1 MKYNPVCQLIIL
13 GAFVFSFGLQAQ
25 VQSLA
30 ANQDINAPISISA
43 QSTFVDGVSKMS
55 VYEDD
60 VVIVQAGLTINAA
73 RLSINASAG
82 EGQEVF
88 IANGTPAKFTQLLDD
103 GSKVTASA
111 REIRYSVITRTV
123 SFVGDAQLSRDTSV
137 VKSESIEFDLVNK
150 QLVAKANN
158 AEGGRVTTVFQP
170 EVLKQQMKEQ
180 QDDDN

>member
-13 GAFVFSFGLQAQ
+13 GTLVFSFGLQAQ
-25 VQSLA
+25 AQSLA
-30 ANQDINAPISISA
+30 ADQDINAPISISA
-43 QSTFVDGVSKMS
+43 KSTFVDGVSKMS

-88 IANGTPAKFTQLLDD
+88 IANGAPAKFTQLLDD
-103 GSKVTASA
+103 GTIVTASA

-123 SFVGDAQLSRDTSV
+123 SFEGDAQLSQNTSV
-137 VKSESIEFDLVNK
+137 VNSESIEFDLINK
-150 QLVAKANN
+150 QLVAKADN
-158 AEGGRVTTVFQP
+158 AKGGRVTTVFQP
-170 EVLKQQMKEQ
+170 EGLKQQIQEQ
-180 QDDDN
+180 QDDNN